1 MNITLH
7 DTITVNDAS
16 GKATELN
23 IAGWSPEFTA
33 YMLAYAHGVRMQRC
47 TANVDKDKHLE
58 TRQACF
64 ESMAKGEMPSK
75 GGGGGA
81 KLSDEVAGRI
91 AYYNRKGSECRIKG
105 QVANGK
111 NVETYD
117 AIFVRKAIWDDLR
130 EMMKEMPEPKQREFV
145 RDEIP
150 QIVKDSMESVLDD
163 AMKDI
168 RPGFMGDFV
177 ESEKRKRSG
186 MIAPAFKAKAVI
198 KRKA

>member
-7 DTITVNDAS
+7 DTITVNDAN
-16 GKATELN
+16 GKPTELN
-23 IAGWSPEFTA
+23 ITGWSPEFIA
-33 YMLAYAHGVRMQRC
+33 YGLAYFHGVKMQRC
-47 TANVDKDKHLE
+47 TASVDEDKHLE
-58 TRQACF
+58 ARQAMF
-64 ESMAKGEMPSK
+64 ESMAKGEMPHGGR
-75 GGGGGA
+75 GGGL

-105 QVANGK
+105 QIANGK
-111 NVETYD
+111 NIDAYD
-117 AIFVRKAIWDDLR
+117 VIFVRKAIWDDLR
-130 EMMKEMPEPKQREFV
+130 EMMKEMTEPEQREFV

-150 QIVKDSMESVLDD
+150 QIVKDSTESVLDD

-186 MIAPAFKAKAVI
+186 LVAPTFKAKAVI
-198 KRKA
+198 KRK